1 MAYNSLQKQK
11 GISMSGLMVW
21 SVILVLISI
30 LGMKVVPAYVE
41 NATIEKALVAITND
55 ASLQNASVS
64 ELRLSFSR
72 RAQIDNIQAITA
84 KDIVINKGKGK
95 TTLSVNYTV
104 LIPLVA
110 NTSLHIDFEASS
122 D

>member
-11 GISMSGLMVW
+11 GITVSGLMVW
-21 SVILVLISI
+21 SVVLILVAI
-30 LGMKVVPAYVE
+30 LGMKVVPVYIE
-41 NATIEKALVAITND
+41 NATIEKALVGITND

-64 ELRLSFSR
+64 QIRQSFNR
-72 RAQIDNIQAITA
+72 RAQIDNIQAVTA

-95 TTLSVNYTV
+95 TQLSINYTV
-104 LIPLVA
+104 LVPLFSNV
-110 NTSLHIDFEASS
+110 SLHIDFEVKS